1 MTEQEKY
8 IAQRMAEFAMNI
20 DEFSVDQVVLDT
32 DGAQCVI
39 VDKSTNSIKVAIG
52 KKSKNGIDTTQWFA
66 MGNFNKRFKTL

>member
-8 IAQRMAEFAMNI
+8 IAQRMVEFAMNI

-39 VDKSTNSIKVAIG
+39 VDK
-52 KKSKNGIDTTQWFA
+52 
-66 MGNFNKRFKTL
+66 

>member
-8 IAQRMAEFAMNI
+8 IAQRMVEFAMNI

-52 KKSKNGIDTTQWFA
+52 KKSKNGIDTTQ
-66 MGNFNKRFKTL
+66 